1 MSCHSEYELVL
12 RVAVHIYSIRDY
24 INPNYSE
31 VSLSSEK
38 EHPDLALISIDI
50 YIHIHINIYTYTL
63 NRIYYDAAEQSYGKT
78 CEEERQARPVS
89 SGQSQSLR
97 ALTVQ

>member
-50 YIHIHINIYTYTL
+50 LPRLREKVIT
-63 NRIYYDAAEQSYGKT
+63 NRQKYVPSMTG
-78 CEEERQARPVS
+78 ERRPILFPCIAPANNS
-89 SGQSQSLR
+89 II
-97 ALTVQ
+97 AYNT

>member
-50 YIHIHINIYTYTL
+50 YM
-63 NRIYYDAAEQSYGKT
+63 
-78 CEEERQARPVS
+78 
-89 SGQSQSLR
+89 
-97 ALTVQ
+97 